1 MFTQRWMRQACT
13 AGGMLLLAAVASGGV
28 RAAESSEPADLPST
42 VERLDAERAAL
53 QAAQQTASEQAA
65 AIRREA
71 SELERRR
78 QELLRALDAE
88 AAALAAREQ
97 QNAEAAAE
105 QESGLAAR
113 AAEIEA
119 ILRAGGRWVSF
130 ADQIAPLLRAR
141 CVACHSSR
149 EPGGGHVLTSYAGLF
164 SAGANGPAVLPGD
177 EASLLCEV
185 VADGSMPQDGEP
197 LSEEEVDLIRRW
209 VALGARLDAGADA
222 TAALVRIMPRPVQP
236 EPPAT
241 YPAAMPVS
249 AVAFDPTA
257 MRLASSGY
265 HEVLLWDLRTV
276 ADGGAGQTALP
287 QLLGRIPN
295 LPERVQG
302 LAFSADGQRLAV
314 AAGTPGLI
322 GEAAIVAVG
331 SAGEGAAAAAQL
343 TSLGRADDAF
353 LSVAFSADAERLI
366 AAAADQSVR
375 LYDTASGVQQSER
388 TDHADWVQAVA
399 LSADGTRL
407 VTASRDATAKVID
420 LASGQLQT
428 TFSKH
433 GEPVTAVC
441 WLDNELVATGGADG
455 QVRFWKAD
463 SGEEVRSIKGF
474 AESIEGLCL
483 LADGRLAVAD
493 RSGTVRL
500 HAVADGKR
508 LRTIPT
514 GGGAATSLAVS
525 ADSRLLA
532 VGSLDGSISL
542 IRLDADAAEPLRW
555 LAAP

>member
-1 MFTQRWMRQACT
+1 M
-13 AGGMLLLAAVASGGV
+13 
-28 RAAESSEPADLPST
+28 
-42 VERLDAERAAL
+42 
-53 QAAQQTASEQAA
+53 
-65 AIRREA
+65 
-71 SELERRR
+71 
-78 QELLRALDAE
+78 LRALDAE

-164 SAGANGPAVLPGD
+164 NAGANGPAVLPGD

-236 EPPAT
+236 EQPRE

-302 LAFSADGQRLAV
+302 LAFYADGQRLAV

-331 SAGEGAAAAAQL
+331 SVGEGAANAAQL

-441 WLDNELVATGGADG
+441 WLDDGELVATGGADG

-514 GGGAATSLAVS
+514 GGGTTTSLAVS
-525 ADSRLLA
+525 ADGRLLA

>member
-53 QAAQQTASEQAA
+53 QAAQQTTSEQAA

-88 AAALAAREQ
+88 AAALTAREQ
-97 QNAEAAAE
+97 QNAKAAAE
-105 QESGLAAR
+105 QESDLAAR

-331 SAGEGAAAAAQL
+331 SVGEGAANAAQL

-441 WLDNELVATGGADG
+441 WLDNELVATGGADW

-525 ADSRLLA
+525 ADGRLLA

>member
-287 QLLGRIPN
+287 QLLGRMPN

-302 LAFSADGQRLAV
+302 LAFSADGQQLAV

-322 GEAAIVAVG
+322 GEAAVFAVG
-331 SAGEGAAAAAQL
+331 SAGEGAAAAQL
-343 TSLGRADDAF
+343 TSLGLADDAF
-353 LSVAFSADAERLI
+353 LSVAFSADGKRLT

-375 LYDTASGVQQSER
+375 LYEAASGVQQSER

-525 ADSRLLA
+525 ADGRLLA

>member
-53 QAAQQTASEQAA
+53 QAAQQTTSEQAA

-276 ADGGAGQTALP
+276 ADGGAGQTAPP
-287 QLLGRIPN
+287 QLLGRMPN

-302 LAFSADGQRLAV
+302 LAFSADGQQLAV

-322 GEAAIVAVG
+322 GEAAVFAVG
-331 SAGEGAAAAAQL
+331 SAGEEATAAQL
-343 TSLGRADDAF
+343 TSLGLADDAF
-353 LSVAFSADAERLI
+353 LSVAFSADGKRLT

-375 LYDTASGVQQSER
+375 LYEAASGVQQSER

>member
-1 MFTQRWMRQACT
+1 MFTQRWMRQAWSVVSL
-13 AGGMLLLAAVASGGV
+13 ALLAGIASSGGM
-28 RAAESSEPADLPST
+28 AAEAPATVDLPST
-42 VERLDAERAAL
+42 VQRLDAERVAL
-53 QAAQQTASEQAA
+53 QAEQQEISEQAA

-88 AAALAAREQ
+88 AAALTAREQ
-97 QNAEAAAE
+97 KNAKAAAE
-105 QESGLAAR
+105 QETDLAAR
-113 AAEIEA
+113 AAEIEV

-130 ADQIAPLLRAR
+130 TDQIAPLLRAR

-164 SAGANGPAVLPGD
+164 SEGANGTAVVPGD
-177 EASLLCEV
+177 PASLLCEV

-197 LSEEEVDLIRRW
+197 LSGEEVDLIRRW
-209 VALGARLDAGADA
+209 VTLGARLDAGADA
-222 TAALVRIMPRPVQP
+222 AAALVRIMPRPVQP
-236 EPPAT
+236 EPPAE

-276 ADGGAGQTALP
+276 ADGGAGQTAPP
-287 QLLGRIPN
+287 QLLGRMPN

-302 LAFSADGQRLAV
+302 LAFSADGQQLAV

-322 GEAAIVAVG
+322 GEAVVFAVG
-331 SAGEGAAAAAQL
+331 SAGEGAAAAQL
-343 TSLGRADDAF
+343 TSLGLADDAF
-353 LSVAFSADAERLI
+353 LSVAFSADGERLT

-375 LYDTASGVQQSER
+375 LYEAASGVQQSER

-399 LSADGTRL
+399 LSPDGTRL

-441 WLDNELVATGGADG
+441 WLDDGELVATGGADG
-455 QVRFWKAD
+455 QVRFWRAD

-474 AESIEGLCL
+474 DESIEGLCL
-483 LADGRLAVAD
+483 LAGGQLAVAD
-493 RSGTVRL
+493 RSATVRL

-514 GGGAATSLAVS
+514 GGGTTTSLAVS

-542 IRLDADAAEPLRW
+542 IRLDVDSAEPLRW
-555 LAAP
+555 SAAP